1 MDDESD
7 PTYELARRPWSGEL
21 NVNPWDAILGEVR
34 RSAYR
39 AAWIDERIDL
49 EAKRERA
56 LIDSDGGDFEK
67 ATDYEIAVRLRGDE
81 LRQWIEQSRK
91 ERAHLTKVAADAVR
105 AGLSERYIDSL
116 RAEAQMI
123 ARALTKA
130 LDAADLD
137 ASQRARASE
146 ALREALADMG
156 PVLAA
161 RQDSMA
167 GTVAVRPEIGR

>member
-7 PTYELARRPWSGEL
+7 PTYELARRPYSGEL
-21 NVNPWDAILGEVR
+21 NVSPWDAILSEVR

-39 AAWIDERIDL
+39 AAWIDERVDL
-49 EAKRERA
+49 EARRERA

-137 ASQRARASE
+137 ATQRARASE
-146 ALREALADMG
+146 ALREALAEMG
-156 PVLAA
+156 PILAQ

>member
-137 ASQRARASE
+137 DSQRVRASA

-156 PVLAA
+156 PMLAA
-161 RQDSMA
+161 RQESMA